1 MIYCIIINYYTV
13 YQVCHCIFGRL
24 SEQYHLMMYRKS
36 IFPTATCFLT
46 ATFQDLYSIPTLVP
60 DFRQPLGYPQILGN
74 KVKPQTIRS

>member
-24 SEQYHLMMYRKS
+24 SEQCHLMMYRKS

-46 ATFQDLYSIPTLVP
+46 ATFQDLQYTNLGARFRAAIGLSP
-60 DFRQPLGYPQILGN
+60 DFGQ
-74 KVKPQTIRS
+74 